1 MRPNCDNLFVLYPD
15 LLEETASKLVSLFLV
30 NGLPGVGNVSE
41 ELCKFIK
48 GLTLFLN
55 WRKGIKLPADG
66 ISILGWNPPKTMG
79 DFILVVVSG
88 LVSLAIL
95 FVWWCIFHRWIYL
108 QGIYSYRAREIE
120 EKLNLW
126 FNRYARLIE
135 HWESEEAESLGKS
148 ELREKDRAAY
158 DKLQQFRDKQVKKH
172 FVHFTIRNALRAL
185 TIILAIGWLLFMAL
199 YGIAYF

>member
-1 MRPNCDNLFVLYPD
+1 MD
-15 LLEETASKLVSLFLV
+15 LREVTSNWLHEWEAISKRIESIDARLWQ
-30 NGLPGVGNVSE
+30 GA
-41 ELCKFIK
+41 
-48 GLTLFLN
+48 
-55 WRKGIKLPADG
+55 GILWVISIGG
-66 ISILGWNPPKTMG
+66 ISILGWNPPKTIG
-79 DFILVVVSG
+79 DFTIVVIAG

-95 FVWWCIFHRWIYL
+95 FVWWYIFHRWIYL
-108 QGIYSYRAREIE
+108 QGVYSYRAREIE
-120 EKLNLW
+120 EKLDLW
-126 FNRYARLIE
+126 LNRYARLIE

-158 DKLQQFRDKQVKKH
+158 DKLQRFNDEQAKKR